1 MWSFFAV
8 VVFKHSVK
16 LLLKIRD
23 KGEACQP
30 KYLHF
35 EEYLRP
41 RFACI
46 CSEKKKKV
54 LFGGCCC
61 CLDIHT

>member
-16 LLLKIRD
+16 LLLKIQD

-41 RFACI
+41 RFACV
-46 CSEKKKKV
+46 CSEKKGAV
-54 LFGGCCC
+54 W
-61 CLDIHT
+61 